1 MHIPKFAVF
10 YDFHTM
16 PACPDV
22 GAGFDCDAAAEQ
34 LKRCGADFTIFAAR
48 CNLGMAYYDTK
59 TGIRHPALK
68 YDLFGR
74 FLEACHKR
82 GIAVSAYMNVGLSQ
96 EMPSPPGRKGC
107 GTATGLR
114 FRRRGR
120 FTVSRAMY
128 MNIAPCVTIPL
139 TATMC
144 LR

>member
-96 EMPSPPGRKGC
+96 EE
-107 GTATGLR
+107 GLR
-114 FRRRGR
+114 HRDWL
-120 FTVSRAMY
+120 TVSPEGEIYRQPWY

>member
-74 FLEACHKR
+74 FLKR
-82 GIAVSAYMNVGLSQ
+82 AISGELPSA
-96 EMPSPPGRKGC
+96 R
-107 GTATGLR
+107 
-114 FRRRGR
+114 
-120 FTVSRAMY
+120 
-128 MNIAPCVTIPL
+128 I
-139 TATMC
+139 
-144 LR
+144 